1 MKPEDK
7 SVKVN
12 NLKLHYLDWGNTKQ
26 QTMILLHGFIAHA
39 HSWDGFAAKMQDNY
53 HVIALDQRGHGDSDW
68 AQDGAY
74 TAEDFRDDLAAFIDA
89 LEIEKPIIVGHSMGG
104 RNAII
109 YAGTHPEK
117 VGRLLAIDSRLR
129 SDPINAMAI
138 QLMANSILEH
148 LTSIDEGVE
157 ALIKFSPSIPREL
170 AVDLVANGARKL
182 ADGSYAP
189 KFDLTMK
196 DQALNK
202 LLVSDLWPYLEKIT
216 CPTLIM
222 RGANSPIMPKDVAVK
237 MVEVLPNGQFS
248 EIENAGHLVPQENH
262 AAFENA
268 IIAFLNS

>member
-7 SVKVN
+7 STTIN
-12 NLKLHYLDWGNTKQ
+12 GLKLHYLDWGNTKQ

-39 HSWDGFAAKMQDNY
+39 HSWDGFAAKMQDSY

-74 TAEDFRDDLAAFIDA
+74 TAEDFRDDLAAFIDT
-89 LEIEKPIIVGHSMGG
+89 LEVEKPVIVGHSMGG

-117 VGRLLAIDSRLR
+117 TDRLVAIDSRLR

-148 LTSIDEGVE
+148 LTSIEEGVE

-170 AVDLVANGARKL
+170 AEDLVANGARKL

-196 DQALNK
+196 DQALSK
-202 LLVSDLWPYLEKIT
+202 LLVSDLWSYLEKII

-222 RGANSPIMPKDVAVK
+222 RGANSPIMPKDVAQK

-262 AAFENA
+262 VAFENA
-268 IIAFLNS
+268 VIAFLNS

>member
-89 LEIEKPIIVGHSMGG
+89 LEIEKPVIVGHSMGG

-148 LTSIDEGVE
+148 LTSIEEGVE

-170 AVDLVANGARKL
+170 AEDLVANGAREL
-182 ADGSYAP
+182 PDGNYVP
-189 KFDLTMK
+189 KFDLAMK
-196 DQALNK
+196 DQALSK

-222 RGANSPIMPKDVAVK
+222 RGANSPIMPKDVAQK
-237 MVEVLPNGQFS
+237 MAEVLPNGRFC

-262 AAFENA
+262 VAFENA
-268 IIAFLNS
+268 VIAFLNS

>member
-7 SVKVN
+7 STTIN
-12 NLKLHYLDWGNTKQ
+12 GLKLHYLDWGNTKQ

-39 HSWDGFAAKMQDNY
+39 HSWDGFAAKMQDSY

-74 TAEDFRDDLAAFIDA
+74 TAEDFRDDLAAFIDT
-89 LEIEKPIIVGHSMGG
+89 LEIEKPVIVGHSMGG

-109 YAGTHPEK
+109 YAGTYPEK
-117 VGRLLAIDSRLR
+117 TDRLVAIDSRLR

-148 LTSIDEGVE
+148 LTSIEEGVE
-157 ALIKFSPSIPREL
+157 ALVKFSPSIPREL
-170 AVDLVANGARKL
+170 AEDLVANGARKL

-196 DQALNK
+196 DQALSK
-202 LLVSDLWPYLEKIT
+202 LLVSDLWPYLKKIV

-222 RGANSPIMPKDVAVK
+222 RGANSPIMPKDVAQK

-262 AAFENA
+262 VAFENA
-268 IIAFLNS
+268 VIAFLNS